1 MVCGSTRVSSIGA
14 EDDVLERGREDE
26 EDEVVVDLSNM
37 VPASN
42 KRFNPPVSVVDVVWA
57 VLVVVMVGM
66 VDIVVVVVV
75 WLGKASVVENPSA
88 VAAAAELIQGLLSMG
103 DAAATA
109 LAMYD
114 SFPRVG
120 ISNANV
126 VVLSLP

>member
-1 MVCGSTRVSSIGA
+1 MVCGNGSTRVSSIGA
-14 EDDVLERGREDE
+14 EDDVLERGREEE

-42 KRFNPPVSVVDVVWA
+42 KRFKPPVSAVVVVVWA
-57 VLVVVMVGM
+57 VLVVVIVGM
-66 VDIVVVVVV
+66 VDMVVAVV
-75 WLGKASVVENPSA
+75 WCGRTSVVENPSA
-88 VAAAAELIQGLLSMG
+88 AELIHGLLSMG

-109 LAMYD
+109 FAMYD
-114 SFPRVG
+114 SLPRVG